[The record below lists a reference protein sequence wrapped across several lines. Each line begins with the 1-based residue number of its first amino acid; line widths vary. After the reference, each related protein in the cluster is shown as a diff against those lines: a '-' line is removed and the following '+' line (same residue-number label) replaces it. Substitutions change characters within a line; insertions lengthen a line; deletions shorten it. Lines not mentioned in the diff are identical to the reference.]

1 MIRDFYDKVAVK
13 IEYEGYKGS
22 GVLISNSGETESY
35 LITAWH
41 CFGSQ
46 MDIDYKSITSF
57 CQIKGKL
64 EEIYPCVR
72 NHVIIQDSDIIILII
87 EYLKDI
93 PIYQIVNLEIKE
105 KIVIAGFPNGLSTE
119 ECSIPRYLLRGE
131 VNDLPGDSILQINS
145 ERTFETYESDAKSN
159 VSSYSGSGI
168 FVENDNQ
175 VFLCGIV
182 TELGSSQGI
191 FSIINGISI
200 FKIDDELYKM
210 QKEHL
215 PNIRW
220 CSFSEFVGGALE
232 IFDDPLMSVCSA
244 QIPEIIKNVSPDD
257 IINHCGNKIVWPYSD
272 KSLLKSEIWEAWLL
286 YLIIRC
292 IEDHDNLK
300 DENYYMI
307 KDKDKDRQVK
317 MLYSA
322 KHIKLPDFLKDYLQ
336 NAYQDVRNG
345 ELVII
350 KTDKIPTKKI
360 LPSRKIDEIVMDI
373 SNVISIEN
381 NLYIDDVKSTI
392 QHISLVHIRALVDEM
407 ANFVEEEE
415 NEGLVGRALERKLSG
430 RIMEVLHGI

>member
-1 MIRDFYDKVAVK
+1 MDNSWRRNILEHQIDGGLYARQGKAVT
-13 IEYEGYKGS
+13 
-22 GVLISNSGETESY
+22 N
-35 LITAWH
+35 
-41 CFGSQ
+41 
-46 MDIDYKSITSF
+46 
-57 CQIKGKL
+57 
-64 EEIYPCVR
+64 
-72 NHVIIQDSDIIILII
+72 
-87 EYLKDI
+87 
-93 PIYQIVNLEIKE
+93 
-105 KIVIAGFPNGLSTE
+105 
-119 ECSIPRYLLRGE
+119 
-131 VNDLPGDSILQINS
+131 
-145 ERTFETYESDAKSN
+145 
-159 VSSYSGSGI
+159 
-168 FVENDNQ
+168 
-175 VFLCGIV
+175 
-182 TELGSSQGI
+182 
-191 FSIINGISI
+191 
-200 FKIDDELYKM
+200 
-210 QKEHL
+210 
-215 PNIRW
+215 
-220 CSFSEFVGGALE
+220 FSEFVGGALE